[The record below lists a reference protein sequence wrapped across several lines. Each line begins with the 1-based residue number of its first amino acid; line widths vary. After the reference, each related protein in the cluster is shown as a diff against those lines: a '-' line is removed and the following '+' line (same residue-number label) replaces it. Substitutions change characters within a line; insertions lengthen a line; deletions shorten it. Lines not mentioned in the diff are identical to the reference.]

1 MSKTVRQIPLPSP
14 SLGTSR
20 AVTVHRYGEPGARPK
35 AYIQAGLHADEL
47 PGMLTAHHLLRRLD
61 ALDAAGAIR
70 GEIVVVPAANPI
82 GLSQSVLEY
91 HVGRFALDG
100 RGNFNRHYPDLAP
113 IVAPRIAGQLTGDA
127 ERNIRLVRAALLAA
141 LAEQQPAD
149 ETGALRKTLLGLSI
163 DADVVL
169 DLHCDNRA
177 PVHVYLGTPLWPDGE
192 DLAREF
198 EAEAVL
204 LAEESG
210 DNPFDEANSSPWW
223 VLSRLLG
230 DAHPL
235 PPACLAATIELRGQA
250 DVDDGTAGADAD
262 ALIRFLQRRGL
273 VAGDPGPLPEARCE
287 ATPLAGNEM
296 LRAPAPGIVTYSQ
309 PLGARLRRGDHVADI
324 VDPTA
329 ADPAQARTPLH
340 AGVDGVLWSLCL
352 HRLVRPGDIVAKIAG
367 AEPIEGRGAI
377 LLTT

>member
-1 MSKTVRQIPLPSP
+1 M
-14 SLGTSR
+14 
-20 AVTVHRYGEPGARPK
+20 TVHRYGQPGARPK

-47 PGMLTAHHLLRRLD
+47 PGMLAAHHLLRRLD

-113 IVAPRIAGQLTGDA
+113 IVAPRIAGQLTDDA
-127 ERNIRLVRAALLAA
+127 GRNVRLVRAALLAA

-149 ETGALRKTLLGLSI
+149 ETGALRKMLLGLSI
-163 DADVVL
+163 DADFVL

-177 PVHVYLGTPLWPDGE
+177 PVHVYLGTPLWPDAE

-198 EAEAVL
+198 QAEVVL

-223 VLSRLLG
+223 VLPRLLDDG
-230 DAHPL
+230 RTL

-250 DVDDGTAGADAD
+250 DVDDETAGADAD
-262 ALIRFLQRRGL
+262 ALIRFLQRRGV

-296 LRAPAPGIVTYSQ
+296 LRALVAGIVTYSQ
-309 PLGARLRRGDHVADI
+309 PLGARLRRGDHVADV

-329 ADPAQARTPLH
+329 ADPTQARTPVH
-340 AGVDGVLWSLCL
+340 AGVDGVLWSQGL

-367 AEPIEGRGAI
+367 AEPIKGRGAI

>member
-1 MSKTVRQIPLPSP
+1 MSKTVRQIPLPSSAP
-14 SLGTSR
+14 GTSR
-20 AVTVHRYGEPGARPK
+20 AITVYGYGQPGARPK

-47 PGMLTAHHLLRRLD
+47 PGMLAAHHLLRRLD

-113 IVAPRIAGQLTGDA
+113 IVAPRIAGQLTDDA
-127 ERNIRLVRAALLAA
+127 DRNIRLVRAALLAA

-149 ETGALRKTLLGLSI
+149 ETGALRKLLLGLSI
-163 DADVVL
+163 DADFVL
-169 DLHCDNRA
+169 DLHCDNQA
-177 PVHVYLGTPLWPDGE
+177 PVHVYLGTPLWPDAE
-192 DLAREF
+192 DLARDLR
-198 EAEAVL
+198 AEVVL
-204 LAEESG
+204 LAEDSG
-210 DNPFDEANSSPWW
+210 DNPFDEANSAPWW
-223 VLSRLLG
+223 VLRKLLG
-230 DAHPL
+230 DGHPL

-250 DVDDGTAGADAD
+250 DVDDGTAQADAE
-262 ALIRFLQRRGL
+262 ALLRFLQRRGV
-273 VAGDPGPLPEARCE
+273 VAGDPGPLPEALCG

-296 LRAPAPGIVTYSQ
+296 LRSPVAGIIAYAQ

-329 ADPAQARTPLH
+329 DPARARTPLH
-340 AGVDGVLWSLCL
+340 AGVDGVLWSLCI

-367 AEPIEGRGAI
+367 AEPIEGRGSN
-377 LLTT
+377 LLTS

>member
-1 MSKTVRQIPLPSP
+1 MSKTVSQIPLPSP
-14 SLGTSR
+14 ALGTSR
-20 AVTVHRYGEPGARPK
+20 AVTVHRYGRPGARPK
-35 AYIQAGLHADEL
+35 AYVQAGLHADEL
-47 PGMLTAHHLLRRLD
+47 PGMLAAHHLLRRLD
-61 ALDAAGAIR
+61 ALDAAGAIQ
-70 GEIVVVPAANPI
+70 GEIVVVPVANPI

-100 RGNFNRHYPDLAP
+100 SGNFNRRYPDLAP

-127 ERNIRLVRAALLAA
+127 ERNVRLVRAALLAA

-149 ETGALRKTLLGLSI
+149 ETAALRRLLLGLSI
-163 DADVVL
+163 DADFVL
-169 DLHCDNRA
+169 DLHCDNQA
-177 PVHVYLGTPLWPDGE
+177 PVHVYLGTPLWPDAE
-192 DLAREF
+192 DLACEF
-198 EAEAVL
+198 GAEVVL

-210 DNPFDEANSSPWW
+210 DNPFDEANSAPWW
-223 VLSRLLG
+223 VLRRLLG

-250 DVDDGTAGADAD
+250 DVDDATAGADAD
-262 ALIRFLQRRGL
+262 ALIRFLQRRGV
-273 VAGDPGPLPEARCE
+273 VAGDPGPLPEARCD

-296 LRAPAPGIVTYSQ
+296 LRAPVAGIVTYSR
-309 PLGARLRRGDHVADI
+309 PLGARLRRGEHVADI
-324 VDPTA
+324 VDPT

-340 AGVDGVLWSLCL
+340 AGVDGVLWSQCL
-352 HRLVRPGDIVAKIAG
+352 HRLVRPGDIIAKIAG

>member
-1 MSKTVRQIPLPSP
+1 MSKSTSQIPLPAVAP
-14 SLGTSR
+14 GTSR
-20 AVTVHRYGEPGARPK
+20 AVTVHRYGTPGARPK

-47 PGMLTAHHLLRRLD
+47 PGMLVAHHLLRRLD

-113 IVAPRIAGQLTGDA
+113 IVASRIAEQLTDDV
-127 ERNIRLVRAALLAA
+127 ERNVRLVRAALLAA
-141 LAEQQPAD
+141 LAEHQPTD
-149 ETGALRKTLLGLSI
+149 ETGALRKALLGLSI
-163 DADVVL
+163 DANLVL

-177 PVHVYLGTPLWPDGE
+177 PVHVYLGTPLWPDAQ
-192 DLAREF
+192 DLARDVG
-198 EAEAVL
+198 AEVVL

-210 DNPFDEANSSPWW
+210 DNPFDEANSAPWW
-223 VLSRLLG
+223 VLRQLLG
-230 DAHPL
+230 DAYPL

-250 DVDDGTAGADAD
+250 DVDDETAAADAE
-262 ALIRFLQRRGL
+262 ALVRFLQRRGV
-273 VAGDPGPLPEARCE
+273 VAGDPGPLPEARCD

-296 LRAPAPGIVTYSQ
+296 LRAPAAGIVTYSKA
-309 PLGARLRRGDHVADI
+309 LGTRLSRGDHVADI
-324 VDPTA
+324 VDPAA

-340 AGVDGVLWSLCL
+340 AGVDGVLWSQCL

>member
-1 MSKTVRQIPLPSP
+1 MSKTVSQIPLPSP
-14 SLGTSR
+14 ALGTSR
-20 AVTVHRYGEPGARPK
+20 TVTVHRYGQPGGRPK
-35 AYIQAGLHADEL
+35 AYVQAGLHADEL
-47 PGMLTAHHLLRRLD
+47 PGMLAAHHLLRRLD
-61 ALDAAGAIR
+61 ALDAAGAIE
-70 GEIVVVPAANPI
+70 GEIVVVPVANPI

-91 HVGRFALDG
+91 HVGRFSLDG

-127 ERNIRLVRAALLAA
+127 ERNVRLVRAALLAA
-141 LAEQQPAD
+141 LAEQQPAG
-149 ETGALRKTLLGLSI
+149 ETGALRKLLLGLSI
-163 DADVVL
+163 DADLVL

-177 PVHVYLGTPLWPDGE
+177 PVHVYLGTPLWPDGA
-192 DLAREF
+192 DLACEF
-198 EAEAVL
+198 QAEAVL
-204 LAEESG
+204 LAEDSG

-223 VLSRLLG
+223 VLRRLLG

-250 DVDDGTAGADAD
+250 DVDDATAGADAD
-262 ALIRFLQRRGL
+262 ALVRLLQRRGV
-273 VAGDPGPLPEARCE
+273 VAGDPGPLPEARCD

-296 LRAPAPGIVTYSQ
+296 LRAPVAGIVTYSQ
-309 PLGARLRRGDHVADI
+309 PLGARLRRGEHVADI

-329 ADPAQARTPLH
+329 SPDQARTALH
-340 AGVDGVLWSLCL
+340 AGVDGVLWSQCL

>member
-1 MSKTVRQIPLPSP
+1 MSKTVSQIPLPSP
-14 SLGTSR
+14 ALGTSR
-20 AVTVHRYGEPGARPK
+20 TVTVHRYGRPGARPK
-35 AYIQAGLHADEL
+35 AYVQAGLHADEL
-47 PGMLTAHHLLRRLD
+47 PGMLAAHHLLRRLD
-61 ALDAAGAIR
+61 ALDAAGAIQ
-70 GEIVVVPAANPI
+70 GEIVVVPVANPI

-113 IVAPRIAGQLTGDA
+113 IVAPRIAGQLTDDA
-127 ERNIRLVRAALLAA
+127 ERNVRLVRAALLAA
-141 LAEQQPAD
+141 LAEQQPAG
-149 ETGALRKTLLGLSI
+149 ETGALRKLLLGLSI
-163 DADVVL
+163 DADLVL

-198 EAEAVL
+198 GAEAVL
-204 LAEESG
+204 LAEDSG
-210 DNPFDEANSSPWW
+210 DNPFDEANSAPWW
-223 VLSRLLG
+223 VLRRLLG
-230 DAHPL
+230 DDHPL

-262 ALIRFLQRRGL
+262 ALVRFLQRRGV

-296 LRAPAPGIVTYSQ
+296 LRAPVAGIVTYSQ
-309 PLGARLRRGDHVADI
+309 PLGAKLRRGEHVADI

-329 ADPAQARTPLH
+329 APDQARTPLH
-340 AGVDGVLWSLCL
+340 AGVDGVLWSQCL